1 MANPKVRGIAAFI
14 RIERESWEPKLAR
27 TLEKLGTARKMV
39 EARGYPV
46 ESLRITT
53 QPFPQWLAG
62 AGDAQAL
69 ELLRRMDDLAVATP
83 FELSIGP
90 AMRRDD
96 DDPGPARLLG
106 HALETA
112 RLLQA
117 NLLIADGHGPFP
129 RAMRAAAELVQHAAG
144 HSPRSQGPFNFTA
157 LACVPPNAPFFP
169 GSWHDG
175 PGGEFAL
182 GLESAG
188 IVAEVLRGA
197 AGDAPGARQ
206 ELASALSV
214 HASAMEAAGEEIARA
229 TGWRYL
235 GFDPTPAPLHDVSI
249 GAAIEGFTGTRFGA
263 PGTLAACAL
272 VTGAVQAVPVRQVGY
287 SGLMLP
293 VLEDA
298 RLAERWSEGLLSL
311 DALLAYSAVCATGL
325 DTIPLPGGVTPEQ
338 LERIYGDVA
347 ALAVRWGKPLAARLM
362 PVAGK
367 SPGEMTEFSD
377 PFLTN
382 ARLQPLPQ

>member
-1 MANPKVRGIAAFI
+1 MVSPKVRGIAAFI

-27 TLEKLGTARKMV
+27 TLEKLHTAREIV
-39 EARGYPV
+39 EACGYPV
-46 ESLRITT
+46 ESVRITT
-53 QPFPQWLAG
+53 QPFPRWLAG
-62 AGDAQAL
+62 ASEPEAL
-69 ELLRRMDDLAVATP
+69 TLLQRMDDLAVATP

-90 AMRRDD
+90 AMSRDE
-96 DDPGPARLLG
+96 DDPAPARLLAR
-106 HALETA
+106 ALETA
-112 RLLQA
+112 RLLQS
-117 NLLIADGHGPFP
+117 NLLIADAHGPFP
-129 RAMRAAAELVQHAAG
+129 RTMRAAAEVVQHAAA

-157 LACVPPNAPFFP
+157 LACVRPYSPFFP

-175 PGGEFAL
+175 PGGEFAM

-188 IVAEVLRGA
+188 VVAGVLRDA
-197 AGDAPGARQ
+197 AGDAPRARH

-214 HASAMEAAGEEIARA
+214 HAAAMAEAGVEVARA

-249 GAAIEGFTGTRFGA
+249 GAAIEGFTGAPFGT

-272 VTGAVQAVPVRQVGY
+272 VTAAVQAVPVRQVGY

-298 RLAERWSEGLLSL
+298 RLAQRWSEARLSL

-325 DTIPLPGGVTPEQ
+325 DTIPLPGDVSREQ
-338 LERIYGDVA
+338 LERIYADVA
-347 ALAVRWGKPLAARLM
+347 ALALRWGKPLAARLM

-367 SPGEMTEFSD
+367 GPGDTTDFSD

-382 ARLQPLPQ
+382 ARLQPLPG

>member
-1 MANPKVRGIAAFI
+1 MPKPKVRGITAFV
-14 RIERESWEPKLAR
+14 RIARDDWEPKFAR
-27 TLEKLGTARKMV
+27 TLEKLRAARQIV
-39 EARGYPV
+39 ESRGYEV
-46 ESLRITT
+46 ESVRITT

-62 AGDAQAL
+62 AGEHQAL
-69 ELLRRMDDLAVATP
+69 ALLRRMDDLAVATP

-90 AMRRDD
+90 AMSQDN
-96 DDPGPARLLG
+96 DDPAPARLLG
-106 HALETA
+106 QALETA

-117 NLLIADGHGPFP
+117 NLLIADTRGHFP
-129 RAMRAAAELVQHAAG
+129 RAMRAAAEVVSHAAA
-144 HSPRSQGPFNFTA
+144 HSPRSQGAFNFTA
-157 LACVPPNAPFFP
+157 LACVPPNSPFFP

-175 PGGEFAL
+175 PGGEFAI
-182 GLESAG
+182 GLESASV
-188 IVAEVLRGA
+188 VAEVLREA
-197 AGDAPGARQ
+197 AGDVSRARH

-214 HASAMEAAGEEIARA
+214 HASAMAEAGEEIVRA

-235 GFDPTPAPLHDVSI
+235 GFDPTPAPLHDVSM
-249 GAAIEGFTGTRFGA
+249 GAAIEGFTGVPFGA

-272 VTGAVQAVPVRQVGY
+272 VTSAVQAVPVRQAGY

-298 RLAERWSEGLLSL
+298 RLAQRWSEGLLSL

-325 DTIPLPGGVTPEQ
+325 DTIPLPGNVTVAQ
-338 LERIYGDVA
+338 LERIYSDVA

-362 PVAGK
+362 PVADKG
-367 SPGEMTEFSD
+367 PGDMTDFSD

-382 ARLQPLPQ
+382 ARLQRLP

>member
-1 MANPKVRGIAAFI
+1 MPKPKVRGIAAFI
-14 RIERESWEPKLAR
+14 RIERESWELKLAR
-27 TLEKLGTARKMV
+27 TLEKLRAARQIV

-62 AGDAQAL
+62 ADEAEAL
-69 ELLRRMDDLAVATP
+69 ALLRRMDDLAVATP

-90 AMRRDD
+90 AMSRDA
-96 DDPGPARLLG
+96 DDPAPARLLAR
-106 HALETA
+106 ALESA

-117 NLLIADGHGPFP
+117 NLLTADARGPFP
-129 RAMRAAAELVQHAAG
+129 RAMRAAAEVVHQAAAN
-144 HSPRSQGPFNFTA
+144 SPRSQGPFNFTA
-157 LACVPPNAPFFP
+157 LACVRPNSPFFP

-175 PGGEFAL
+175 PGGEFAI

-188 IVAEVLRGA
+188 VVAEVLRDA
-197 AGDAPGARQ
+197 ATDTPRARH

-214 HASAMEAAGEEIARA
+214 HAAAMAEAGEEITRA

-249 GAAIEGFTGTRFGA
+249 GAAIEGFTGARFGA

-272 VTGAVQAVPVRQVGY
+272 VTSVVQAMPVRQVGY

-298 RLAERWSEGLLSL
+298 RLAQRWSEGLLCL

-325 DTIPLPGGVTPEQ
+325 DTIPLPGNVTTAQ
-338 LERIYGDVA
+338 LELIYGDVA

-367 SPGEMTEFSD
+367 GPGDMTDFSD

>member
-1 MANPKVRGIAAFI
+1 MPNPKVRGIAAFI
-14 RIERESWEPKLAR
+14 RIARENWEARISR
-27 TLEKLGTARKMV
+27 TLEKLRTAREIL

-62 AGDAQAL
+62 AAEPEAL
-69 ELLRRMDDLAVATP
+69 ALLRRMDELAVATP

-90 AMRRDD
+90 AMSHDSDD
-96 DDPGPARLLG
+96 LTPTRLLAR
-106 HALETA
+106 ALESA

-117 NLLIADGHGPFP
+117 NLVIADAGGPFP
-129 RAMRAAAELVQHAAG
+129 RAMRAAAELVEHAAL

-157 LACVPPNAPFFP
+157 LACVRPGSPFFP

-188 IVAEVLRGA
+188 VVAEVLRGS
-197 AGDAPGARQ
+197 AGDAPRARH
-206 ELASALSV
+206 ELAGVLSA
-214 HASAMEAAGEEIARA
+214 HAAAMADAGEAIVRS
-229 TGWRYL
+229 TGWGYL
-235 GFDPTPAPLHDVSI
+235 GFDPTPAPLHEVSI
-249 GAAIEGFTGTRFGA
+249 GAAIEGFTGAPFGA

-272 VTGAVQAVPVRQVGY
+272 VTAAVQAVPVRQVGY

-298 RLAERWSEGLLSL
+298 RLAQRWSEGLLSL

-325 DTIPLPGGVTPEQ
+325 DTIPLPGAITVDQ
-338 LERIYGDVA
+338 LERIYADVA

-367 SPGEMTEFSD
+367 GPGEITDFSD

-382 ARLQPLPQ
+382 ARLQPLPR

>member
-1 MANPKVRGIAAFI
+1 MPNPKVRGIAAFI
-14 RIERESWEPKLAR
+14 RIERESWEPKIAR
-27 TLEKLGTARKMV
+27 TLEKLRAARQIV
-39 EARGYPV
+39 EERGYPV

-62 AGDAQAL
+62 VREDEAL
-69 ELLRRMDDLAVATP
+69 ALLRCMDDLAVATP

-90 AMRRDD
+90 AMRSDA
-96 DDPGPARLLG
+96 DDPGPARLLAR
-106 HALETA
+106 ALETA

-117 NLLIADGHGPFP
+117 NLLIADARGAFP
-129 RAMRAAAELVQHAAG
+129 RAMRAAAQVVQHAAA

-157 LACVPPNAPFFP
+157 LACVRPSSPFFP

-175 PGGEFAL
+175 PGGEFSI

-188 IVAEVLRGA
+188 VVAEVLRA
-197 AGDAPGARQ
+197 AEGDVPRARQ

-214 HASAMEAAGEEIARA
+214 HASAMADAGEEMARA
-229 TGWRYL
+229 TKWRYL
-235 GFDPTPAPLHDVSI
+235 GIDPTPAPLHDVSI
-249 GAAIEGFTGTRFGA
+249 GAAIEGHTGARFGA

-272 VTGAVQAVPVRQVGY
+272 VTSAVQAVPVRQVGY

-298 RLAERWSEGLLSL
+298 RLARRWSEGLLSL

-325 DTIPLPGGVTPEQ
+325 DTIPLPGDVSEGQ
-338 LERIYGDVA
+338 LERIYADVA
-347 ALAVRWGKPLAARLM
+347 ALGVRWGKPLAARLM
-362 PVAGK
+362 PVPGK
-367 SPGEMTEFSD
+367 GPGEMTDFSD

-382 ARLQPLPQ
+382 ARLQTLPQ